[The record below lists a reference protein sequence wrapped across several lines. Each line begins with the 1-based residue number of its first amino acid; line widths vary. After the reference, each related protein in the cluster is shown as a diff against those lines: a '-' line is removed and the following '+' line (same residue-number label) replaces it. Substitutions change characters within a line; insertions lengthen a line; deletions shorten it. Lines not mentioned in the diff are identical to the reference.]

1 MLNLYS
7 IHNTEGDGKHMNTIE
22 FNGSFIR
29 TKKFME
35 GGEKLFKSN
44 TYNHL
49 MTKYF
54 QYLQELNQAYNTLR
68 HKITNVS
75 LFLTYLENNNITTLK
90 KLDKQ
95 NVYSYIQLYDKYDHV
110 LSYKDR
116 NKLDIRLFLN
126 WAFDNNYSKYS
137 GNMVLPKIIWHR
149 RTTIRTYY
157 TRDEITRLLNVIDRR
172 TKKGKEDYLI
182 VSLICYLGLRISDV
196 VHLKISDI
204 DFNENTIKII
214 QNKTDEILYLPLIEQ
229 IKYPLL
235 DYLKN
240 VRPNE
245 AESDYIFVKQNKP
258 YEHNVKLVLHNYM
271 IRRYLIKAGVNINGR
286 KAGFHSLRHSF
297 STMLLNEDVSL
308 YSISKILGHRKIDTT
323 MLYLDID
330 TSKLRELAL
339 EVPCVR

>member
-1 MLNLYS
+1 
-7 IHNTEGDGKHMNTIE
+7 MNTIE

-29 TKKFME
+29 TKNFME
-35 GGEKLFKSN
+35 GGEKLFENK
-44 TYNHL
+44 TYNNVIL
-49 MTKYF
+49 KYF
-54 QYLQELNQAYNTLR
+54 DYLKSLNQAYNTLR

-75 LFLTYLENNNITTLK
+75 LFLQYLENNNIVSLK
-90 KLDKQ
+90 NFEKENLY
-95 NVYSYIQLYDKYDHV
+95 NYIQLYDSYDHV

-126 WAFDNNYSKYS
+126 WAFSNNYSKYS
-137 GNMVLPKIIWHR
+137 GDMILPKIVWHR

-157 TRDEITRLLNVIDRR
+157 TKEEITKLLNVIDRR

-196 VHLKISDI
+196 VYLKINDI

-214 QNKTDEILYLPLIEQ
+214 QNKTNEELYLPLIEQ

-240 VRPNE
+240 VRPKE
-245 AESDYIFVKQNKP
+245 VESNYIFVKQNKP
-258 YEHNVKLVLHNYM
+258 YEHNIKLTLHNYM
-271 IRRYLIKAGVNINGR
+271 IRRYFIKASVDIAGR
-286 KAGFHSLRHSF
+286 KAGFHALRHSF
-297 STMLLNEDVSL
+297 STMLLSEDIPL
-308 YSISKILGHRKIDTT
+308 YFISKILGHQKIDTT

-330 TSKLRELAL
+330 ISKLKELAL
-339 EVPCVR
+339 EVPYVR